1 MELGWVP
8 GMNPL
13 DMRLDYRNMAD
24 LPPFPTAAPDGSRT
38 PRTTVDIELLQKGQR
53 LGSLEAVSAFV
64 S

>member
-1 MELGWVP
+1 
-8 GMNPL
+8 MNPL
-13 DMRLDYRNMAD
+13 DVRLDYRNMVD
-24 LPPFPTAAPDGSRT
+24 LPPFPTAAPDVSRT